1 MSVPASI
8 CPLTASM
15 FPDATA
21 SIIGMS
27 GGVGRAS
34 GVDVGGASVAVK
46 VGGAAV
52 VGVGVSLAAVG
63 VGCGVAVGSAG
74 ASPPQAAVATS
85 RAADSARIQATADLG
100 LTCFIVGPFRQ
111 GFRLRNDAEVK
122 AGDYIITL

>member
-1 MSVPASI
+1 
-8 CPLTASM
+8 M

-27 GGVGRAS
+27 GGEGRAS
-34 GVDVGGASVAVK
+34 GVDVGGTAVAVAVK

-63 VGCGVAVGSAG
+63 VGCGVAVGVGCDVAVGSAG
-74 ASPPQAAVATS
+74 MSPPQAAVATS
-85 RAADSARIQATADLG
+85 RAADSVRIQAKAGLV

-111 GFRLRNDAEVK
+111 GFRLRNGAEVK